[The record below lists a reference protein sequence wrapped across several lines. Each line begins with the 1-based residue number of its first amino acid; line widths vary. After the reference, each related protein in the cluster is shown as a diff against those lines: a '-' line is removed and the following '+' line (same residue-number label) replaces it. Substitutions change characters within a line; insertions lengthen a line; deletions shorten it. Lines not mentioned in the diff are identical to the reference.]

1 LLAVLESHGI
11 QPGLSAKSRRGILF
25 AYVFRMMDVALS
37 IFALVAGGVTLELFT
52 VARAPM
58 GYQDE
63 RGFHFGQ
70 ESKENADTIE
80 TGNPS

>member
-1 LLAVLESHGI
+1 
-11 QPGLSAKSRRGILF
+11 
-25 AYVFRMMDVALS
+25 MMDVALS

-52 VARAPM
+52 VARAPI

-63 RGFHFGQ
+63 HGFHFGN
-70 ESKENADTIE
+70 EIKENADSE

>member
-1 LLAVLESHGI
+1 
-11 QPGLSAKSRRGILF
+11 
-25 AYVFRMMDVALS
+25 MMDVALS

-63 RGFHFGQ
+63 SGFHFGN
-70 ESKENADTIE
+70 EAKDSAGDAID